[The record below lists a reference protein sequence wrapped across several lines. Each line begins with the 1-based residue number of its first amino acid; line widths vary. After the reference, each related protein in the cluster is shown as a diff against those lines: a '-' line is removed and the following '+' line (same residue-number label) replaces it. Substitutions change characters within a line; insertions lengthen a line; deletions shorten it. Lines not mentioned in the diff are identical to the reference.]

1 MAQHPDMNKSCNK
14 KLPQSKAASLT
25 IRPAPFKPTLLS
37 IPPSP
42 FSPRIPITP
51 EFPSLNQKAITK
63 AAASTTTLST
73 PPPPSP
79 LQWLWQC
86 HKCSRTYQLGVT
98 RRCLDD
104 GHFFCAGTTTIKSWR
119 KSVNPRRVRTHR
131 ACASEFDYQ
140 GWKTWGQWWR
150 GGGGGGDEDV
160 RMVDAATSSD
170 AYSFSSSSSDTESEP
185 DAKPAKSCW
194 DRCDYPSECRWGKQ
208 FGVHTP
214 AKTESVGI
222 PLCPPPPPPPPP
234 PEPTLEMQLEGLSD
248 EGVKKGGK
256 SDFWGALLAST
267 TRRKTAGS
275 SSPLAQVLEEPER
288 EREGPKTVTPPSPAL
303 LAGGSGS
310 AASALG
316 QSLTAMAPVTLMDII
331 TKKAKKGKGKGLK
344 APEPVVVAGGS
355 GAEREGNRVAFAES
369 NSTAVPVGSVERV
382 KGSDSGYFSHGEDTA
397 GK

>member
-1 MAQHPDMNKSCNK
+1 MAQHPDTNKSCNK
-14 KLPQSKAASLT
+14 KRPQSKAARLT
-25 IRPAPFKPTLLS
+25 VHPAPFKPTLLS

-51 EFPSLNQKAITK
+51 EFPSLNQRAITK
-63 AAASTTTLST
+63 AAASATTLSS

-140 GWKTWGQWWR
+140 GWKTWGQWR
-150 GGGGGGDEDV
+150 RGGDEDV
-160 RMVDAATSSD
+160 RMIDAASSD
-170 AYSFSSSSSDTESEP
+170 AYSVSSSSSEAESEL
-185 DAKPAKSCW
+185 DARPAKNCW
-194 DRCDYPSECRWGKQ
+194 NTCDYPSECRWGKQ

-214 AKTESVGI
+214 AKVDAVVI

-234 PEPTLEMQLEGLSD
+234 PAPTLEMQLEGVSD
-248 EGVKKGGK
+248 GGVKKSGK
-256 SDFWGALLAST
+256 TDFWGALLASA
-267 TRRKTAGS
+267 TRRKTVG
-275 SSPLAQVLEEPER
+275 SSPLAQVVEEPER
-288 EREGPKTVTPPSPAL
+288 ESEEEAETVTPPCPAL
-303 LAGGSGS
+303 LSNGSGS
-310 AASALG
+310 SSSSLG
-316 QSLTAMAPVTLMDII
+316 HSLTVMAPVTLMDII
-331 TKKAKKGKGKGLK
+331 TKKAKKGKGAGLK
-344 APEPVVVAGGS
+344 APEPVVMAGGS
-355 GAEREGNRVAFAES
+355 GSEGDVNRAVSRERS
-369 NSTAVPVGSVERV
+369 STAVPVGSVERV
-382 KGSDSGYFSHGEDTA
+382 KGSDSGYFSHSEDAA